1 MPRFSVLVTGGAGF
15 IGSHVIDSLLASGKY
30 EVYCIDNFDPFYDP
44 AIKLNNLQKAG
55 RNPHYHFFELDL
67 RVSGPDILI
76 ELFRGIS
83 FYAIIHL
90 AARAGV
96 RPSLE
101 SPILYYD
108 VNVKGTLHLLEF
120 ARLAGIHRFI
130 FASSSSVYGN
140 NPNVPWNENDLLH
153 EPVSPYAATK
163 LAAEELGHVY
173 AGLYGI
179 QFIAL
184 RLFTVYGPRQRP
196 DLAIHQF
203 YNLIRAQHPINI
215 FGDGST
221 KRDYT
226 YVGDITSGI
235 IASLGYEG
243 KGDTIFNLGNSK
255 QVALLTMIHILED
268 CMHTKAII
276 NWQDKQPG
284 DVDQTSADISKA
296 ARQLGYHPRVN
307 IEEGIYQFVKWKESL
322 EMPVV
327 VHDK

>member
-1 MPRFSVLVTGGAGF
+1 MPRFSILVTGGAGF
-15 IGSHVIDSLLASGKY
+15 IGSHVVDSLLASGKY
-30 EVYCIDNFDPFYDP
+30 EVYCIDNLDPFYAP
-44 AIKLNNLQKAG
+44 AIKLDNLQQAG
-55 RNPHYHFFELDL
+55 RNPHYHFIELDL
-67 RVSGPDILI
+67 RDSGPDLLW
-76 ELFRGIS
+76 EMFRGIS
-83 FYAIIHL
+83 FYGIIHL

-101 SPILYYD
+101 SPVLYYD

-120 ARLAGIHRFI
+120 ARLAGIQQFL

-140 NPNVPWNENDLLH
+140 NPFVPWKEDDLLH

-173 AGLYGI
+173 AGLYNI
-179 QFIAL
+179 HFIAL

-203 YNLIRAQHPINI
+203 YNLIKERQPINL

-226 YVGDITSGI
+226 YVSDIVSGI
-235 IASLGYEG
+235 LAALHYPG
-243 KGDTIFNLGNSK
+243 KGDIIFNLGNSQ
-255 QVALLTMIHILED
+255 QVPLIRMIHVLEEA
-268 CMHTKAII
+268 MHTKAII
-276 NWQDKQPG
+276 NRLEKQPG

-296 ARQLGYHPRVN
+296 GNLLGYHPKVN
-307 IEEGIYQFVKWKESL
+307 IDEGIHRFVEWKVSVDR
-322 EMPVV
+322 PVL
-327 VHDK
+327 HQDK

>member
-1 MPRFSVLVTGGAGF
+1 MSRFSVLVTGGAGF
-15 IGSHVIDSLLASGKY
+15 IGSHVVDSLLASGQY

-44 AIKLNNLQKAG
+44 AIKIKNLQKAG
-55 RNPHYHFFELDL
+55 MDQHFHFFELDL
-67 RVSGPDILI
+67 RVIGPDFLP

-83 FYAIIHL
+83 FDAIIHL

-101 SPILYYD
+101 NPILYYD
-108 VNVKGTLHLLEF
+108 VNVKATLHLLEF
-120 ARLAGIHRFI
+120 AKLAGIQRFL

-140 NPNVPWNENDLLH
+140 NPNVPWREDDLLH

-173 AGLYGI
+173 AGLYNI
-179 QFIAL
+179 NFIAL

-203 YNLIRAQHPINI
+203 YNLIKAQQPISLY
-215 FGDGST
+215 GDGNT
-221 KRDYT
+221 MRDYT
-226 YVGDITSGI
+226 YISDTAAGI
-235 IASLGYEG
+235 LSALHFQG

-255 QVALLTMIHILED
+255 QVPLLRMIQILED
-268 CMHTKAII
+268 CMQTKAII
-276 NWQDKQPG
+276 RWQDKQPG
-284 DVDQTSADISKA
+284 DVDQTCADISKA
-296 ARQLGYHPRVN
+296 ADQLGYHPKTG
-307 IEEGIYQFVKWKESL
+307 IEAGIRKFVKWKENL

-327 VHDK
+327 VNGK